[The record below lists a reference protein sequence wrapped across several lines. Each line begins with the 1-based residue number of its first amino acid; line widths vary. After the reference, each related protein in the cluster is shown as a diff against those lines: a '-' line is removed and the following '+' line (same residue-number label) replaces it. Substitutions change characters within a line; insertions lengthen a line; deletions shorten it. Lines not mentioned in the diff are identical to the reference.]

1 MGDIEFSREAV
12 GVSAKKDWVD
22 ANEFARISSFIS
34 SLMTFK
40 VAENLPV
47 GDNSGVVSLILGLG
61 NFNKMMGWEVSEYS
75 DACALLGSG
84 QEEAISNYDKT
95 ERQNVSNFR
104 ALAARM
110 EG

>member
-1 MGDIEFSREAV
+1 
-12 GVSAKKDWVD
+12 
-22 ANEFARISSFIS
+22 
-34 SLMTFK
+34 
-40 VAENLPV
+40 
-47 GDNSGVVSLILGLG
+47 
-61 NFNKMMGWEVSEYS
+61 MMGWVVSEYS

>member
-61 NFNKMMGWEVSEYS
+61 NFNKNDGLGGVGVLRCLCSAGVWSRGS
-75 DACALLGSG
+75 DLKL
-84 QEEAISNYDKT
+84 
-95 ERQNVSNFR
+95 
-104 ALAARM
+104 
-110 EG
+110 

>member
-47 GDNSGVVSLILGLG
+47 ILGLG
-61 NFNKMMGWEVSEYS
+61 NFNKMMGWVVSEYS

>member
-61 NFNKMMGWEVSEYS
+61 NFNKMMGWVVLCWGLVKRKRSQIMIRLR
-75 DACALLGSG
+75 D
-84 QEEAISNYDKT
+84 
-95 ERQNVSNFR
+95 
-104 ALAARM
+104 RM
-110 EG
+110 FLIFVRWPREWKAEPCQVKV